1 MTVTLTTFKNFLRE
15 LTADIDPS
23 LTLALASAS
32 NEVRH
37 FLGFDPE
44 DEFGISDI
52 PSDIATATCLLGQC
66 HADAG
71 DPATNESRRV
81 AAQRLLLPYRQDT
94 GFGRA
99 AIADNRA

>member
-1 MTVTLTTFKNFLRE
+1 MSIATLATFKAYLRE
-15 LTADIDPS
+15 LTTDIDPS
-23 LTLALASAS
+23 LTLALESAS
-32 NEVRH
+32 TEVRH

-44 DEFGISDI
+44 TEFGSSDI
-52 PSDIATATCLLGQC
+52 PSDIALACCLLGQC

-94 GFGRA
+94 GIGGA
-99 AIADNRA
+99 